1 MILVDPV
8 ILSITEQ
15 KMRVQLD
22 EFYAIAL
29 ALKECAHASKR
40 IGDPFTKEGVSL
52 YAQYIELTDDLYK
65 CYNSLIDYFSLISAY
80 THDKV
85 L

>member
-15 KMRVQLD
+15 KMRMKLD

-29 ALKECAHASKR
+29 ALRDCAQDSSR
-40 IGDPFTKEGVSL
+40 VGNPLTKEGVSL